1 MLAVLTG
8 MFILTGC
15 SDSPKDVAVKWGN
28 ALLDGDAKKANE
40 YSTENTV
47 AANALLIG
55 ILSNGE
61 KSEKDRKNFS
71 ETISKWKDGTEEI
84 NGDTAKVYGP
94 GGPKDGSVDLK
105 KVDGKWK
112 VDMKK

>member
-47 AANALLIG
+47 AANAFIIG
-55 ILSNGE
+55 IVSKDE
-61 KSEKDRKNFS
+61 KEKKNFS
-71 ETISKWKDGTEEI
+71 ETIDKWKDGTEEI
-84 NGDTAKVYGP
+84 NGDTAKVYFP
-94 GGPKDGSVDLK
+94 GEENGSVNLK